1 MGKLIDKQRV
11 IFRTKKNIPTGT
23 CFFYLFFLHKTT
35 CPMLFF
41 YTFADIKRNKSENSQ
56 TKRKQ
61 KVIQNGK
68 LFKIQ
73 VTSHKQEIPT

>member
-1 MGKLIDKQRV
+1 
-11 IFRTKKNIPTGT
+11 
-23 CFFYLFFLHKTT
+23 
-35 CPMLFF
+35 MLFF

-73 VTSHKQEIPT
+73 VTSHKQEIPTQPSNNKNITTPAKSVTTC

>member
-1 MGKLIDKQRV
+1 
-11 IFRTKKNIPTGT
+11 
-23 CFFYLFFLHKTT
+23 
-35 CPMLFF
+35 MLFF